1 MKIKTTRIFTITI
14 AILAVVILCM
24 MGGLSVGASTDSTEA
39 EHDDTLSLML
49 DMYRT
54 YHIYPDGYVAGY
66 NSMEPFSGTYIL
78 TGSPDE
84 DIMFESYG
92 EPVTYNV
99 IIHNLNAVS
108 SMWYGMLGV
117 DPNVTLNLTV
127 YGDNSLIGYNH
138 PGIKVNPE
146 KEGAAPVV
154 NIKMTDGS
162 RLTVGSSYSETTT
175 CIASGVTLTLTN
187 GVSDIDMSEEG
198 WQNNK
203 RITFSNGDEYTHKT
217 SYVYVD
223 EDKCVYQCNKCSAVE
238 GLYQSHGIENAILD
252 LEHPDYAL
260 KHNKYCYYCN
270 HEFGAADHYIKY
282 EHNEDTH
289 TAYCNECGYE
299 SEEAAHSMDENS
311 CTVCDAS
318 YSYKLEADGKA
329 TYIFLTETLNGIL
342 GESGGK
348 VTLLQN
354 VDEIFGKTLTI
365 SNDTEIDLAGKA
377 MYNVSFNVTA
387 DAKLKITD
395 SDPNKGG
402 SFESASYY
410 PTSVYGALTLDGIN
424 TGSLNITLHDSSAL
438 VINNVDCSSRLF
450 VYMNK
455 ASVAIDGLT
464 CSGALVLTLGV
475 YLSEVEIDIDNVKL
489 KKLSFDSDHN
499 QDIKVNM
506 LLPDGYAFSGTDG
519 IIDGSGTEISDVTA
533 ITPHP
538 EHNSDK
544 YQFNSATHWI
554 SCTCGHAENAINEP
568 HTPDE
573 NNTCVTCGA
582 KLVAT
587 LTANGATVYH
597 ASLVDALL
605 ETNNYSE
612 STVTLID
619 YFSPNSYLE
628 ISLKSKVILDLN
640 GYTYHLNG
648 RLRIFKDLT
657 IIDSS
662 ADQTGKMHSGGDIS
676 YIMEFYKGS
685 QVTIDGGEYFGL
697 IYGALYNSETAT
709 ITVNGGRFIGEE
721 KFRLNKGTTI
731 IVNGGVFECAS
742 SVFNFTWSSEVKYE
756 INGGIF
762 INSRVFY
769 TNENNLP
776 VLEDVLGASGECE
789 LGFIS
794 SAGDVLT
801 IEDLCEYYEGE
812 IFVFHKNNT
821 NGFATDDYHGLF
833 CDTCSSKTATLPH
846 TDSFVPNE
854 DGSAHTVKCLYCQWT
869 LRTEDHVHDNA
880 CDSECNVCGGIRTVP
895 DHVYD
900 NACDSECNVCED
912 ARTVP
917 DHVYDNACDSEC
929 NECKDVRT
937 VPDHNYLS
945 GECALCG
952 GADPNAQGSSSEG
965 SGSGSTPGTD
975 ASGEGDSGSKD
986 SDTTNGGVGIA
997 LIVIGSVIAVGGAA
1011 IAVYFIRK
1019 KKILKDK

>member
-1 MKIKTTRIFTITI
+1 MESKITRIFTITI
-14 AILAVVILCM
+14 AILAVVLLCV
-24 MGGLSVGASTDSTEA
+24 MGGLSVGASTDSTEDQ
-39 EHDDTLSLML
+39 HDDTLSLML
-49 DMYRT
+49 DTYQP

-66 NSMEPFSGTYIL
+66 SDMEPFSGTYIL

-84 DIMFESYG
+84 DIIFESYG

-108 SMWYGMLGV
+108 SMWYGMLCV

-162 RLTVGSSYSETTT
+162 RLTVGSSYSETKE
-175 CIASGVTLTLTN
+175 CVASGVTLTLTN

-198 WQNNK
+198 WKNNR

-217 SYVYVD
+217 GYVYVD
-223 EDKCVYQCNKCSAVE
+223 EDKCVYQCNKCSVVE
-238 GLYQSHGIENAILD
+238 GLYQSHGIENEILD

-260 KHNKYCYYCN
+260 KHDEYCYYCN
-270 HEFGAADHYIKY
+270 HEFEAVDHYIKY

-289 TAYCNECGYE
+289 TAYCYECGYE
-299 SEEAAHSMDENS
+299 SEEAAHSMDENG

-354 VDEIFGKTLTI
+354 VDEIFGENLTI
-365 SNDTEIDLAGKA
+365 SGDTEIDLAGKT
-377 MYNVSFNVTA
+377 MYNVIFNVTA
-387 DAKLKITD
+387 DAELKITD

-402 SFESASYY
+402 SFETASYY
-410 PTSVYGALTLDGIN
+410 STSVDGALTLDGIN

-438 VINNVDCSSRLF
+438 VINNVDCSSKLS
-450 VYMNK
+450 VHINK

-464 CSGALVLTLGV
+464 CSEALVLTLGV
-475 YLSEVEIDIDNVKL
+475 YRSEVEIDIDNVQL
-489 KKLSFDSDHN
+489 KKLSFGSGHN
-499 QDIKVNM
+499 ENVKINM

-533 ITPHP
+533 ITPHT

-544 YQFNSATHWI
+544 YQLNSATHRA

-605 ETNNYSE
+605 DTNNYSE
-612 STVTLID
+612 STVKLID
-619 YFSPNSYLE
+619 DFTPANYLE
-628 ISLKSKVILDLN
+628 ISLRNKVTLDLN
-640 GYTYHLNG
+640 GYTYTTNG

-662 ADQTGKMHSGGDIS
+662 HDQTGKLYSSGDIS
-676 YIMEFYKGS
+676 YIIEFYNGS
-685 QVTIDGGEYFGL
+685 IVTLNGGEYFGL
-697 IYGALYNSETAT
+697 IYGAIYNNETAT
-709 ITVNGGRFIGEE
+709 IIINGGRYIGAE
-721 KFRLNKGTTI
+721 KFRLNQNTKI
-731 IVNGGVFECAS
+731 IINGGVFECAR
-742 SVFNFTWSSEVKYE
+742 SVFDFTWSSKVKYE

-762 INSRVFY
+762 INSRVFN
-769 TNENNLP
+769 TNENYTP
-776 VLEDVLGASGECE
+776 VLEDVLGTSGECE

-794 SAGDVLT
+794 SADKVLT
-801 IEDLCEYYEGE
+801 IEELCEYYEGE
-812 IFVFHKNNT
+812 IFVFHKNHT
-821 NGFATDDYHGLF
+821 SCFATDEYHGLF
-833 CDTCSSKTATLPH
+833 CHTCSSKTATLPH
-846 TDSFVPNE
+846 TEIFVPNN
-854 DGSAHTVKCLYCQWT
+854 DGSSHTVECLYCQWT
-869 LRTEDHVHDNA
+869 LRTEDHIHDNA
-880 CDSECNVCGGIRTVP
+880 CDSECNMC
-895 DHVYD
+895 
-900 NACDSECNVCED
+900 ENV
-912 ARTVP
+912 RTVP

-937 VPDHNYLS
+937 VPDHVYDNACDSECNECEDVRTVPDHNYVN
-945 GECALCG
+945 GACASCSS
-952 GADPNAQGSSSEG
+952 ADPNAQGSSSEG
-965 SGSGSTPGTD
+965 GGSGSAPEAD
-975 ASGEGDSGSKD
+975 ASNEGDNGSKD
-986 SDTTNGGVGIA
+986 SDTENGGIGGVGIA

-1011 IAVYFIRK
+1011 IAFYFIRK
-1019 KKILKDK
+1019 KKNA